1 VTIVDTTVWV
11 DYFRGVDTPETS
23 WLDRSVGTEAIALT
37 DLILCEILQG
47 IRDERML
54 HKLQQDLAEFPVLL
68 NGGVEVATA
77 AAAYYRTLRQRG
89 RTVRG
94 TIDCL
99 IATLCLLGGHELLH
113 CDRDYDV
120 FEEELGLTVLH
131 PSVAY

>member
-11 DYFRGVDTPETS
+11 DYFRGVDTLQTS
-23 WLDRSVGTEAIALT
+23 WLDRSLGTEAIALT
-37 DLILCEILQG
+37 DVILCEILQG
-47 IRDERML
+47 VRDERTL
-54 HKLQQDLAEFPVLL
+54 LKLQQDLAAFPVVL

-99 IATLCLLGGHELLH
+99 IATVCLLRGHQLLH
-113 CDRDYDV
+113 SDRDYDA